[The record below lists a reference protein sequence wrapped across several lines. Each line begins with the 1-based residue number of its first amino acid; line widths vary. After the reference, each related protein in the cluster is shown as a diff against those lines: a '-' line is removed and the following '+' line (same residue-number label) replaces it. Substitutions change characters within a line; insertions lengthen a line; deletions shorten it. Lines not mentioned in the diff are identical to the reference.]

1 MSKKGGRARKAAG
14 GGELSRFLDSHL
26 QTIADT
32 YQVRPNLPWSRA
44 SSDPTRKPRRAAHTL
59 DAGSL
64 FALQMMAE
72 AVPGSLERTEW
83 SDVIKLGDQVS
94 RQATVGKCKI
104 ERFHVLSFSCFD
116 ELLRISLGVHR
127 SIVLVYFCGIEKF
140 TS

>member
-44 SSDPTRKPRRAAHTL
+44 SSDPTRKPRRAAHTP

-64 FALQMMAE
+64 FTFQMMTE

-83 SDVIKLGDQVS
+83 SEVVKFGDQVS

-104 ERFHVLSFSCFD
+104 ERFHVLSFSRFVEFIENFSGVYIGVLYWFISA
-116 ELLRISLGVHR
+116 ELRSL
-127 SIVLVYFCGIEKF
+127 
-140 TS
+140 